1 MATVPMKK
9 IGIIGY
15 KADSTEILKTLQ
27 REGAVHITPIGES
40 KEESFDIEDKI
51 RRIDSAANFL
61 VEFLEKPPKR
71 PTLSPQEALA
81 IVENFKYEPIIDKIE
96 KMRTKRDEL
105 NTKIGQNKASINM
118 LKPWETL
125 STPLS
130 AIHDTVHCK
139 VRMGTIPTNFI
150 ETFESEVIEQPL
162 LFWKEIKRCREGL
175 YIIIIFHN
183 SISEWTDELLSK
195 VEFTHWEPKHFM
207 KTPAEEISSLEAE
220 IATMRSEL
228 AKISDEAKE
237 LSKHIIS
244 LWAIGDHYEQVLE
257 SYRVLA
263 ESTHTQKTFA
273 MQGWVPAKLFLKLK
287 KHMET
292 AFDSV
297 EVMELPTLPEDDPPV
312 ALKNPFFVEAFQVIT
327 DLYGRPR
334 KGMVDPTPYV
344 APFFAI
350 YFALCLTDAGYGLML
365 TIIAAIGLIM
375 MKQPSTRRFLR
386 LILYVGILTIGAGI
400 ITGGYFGIKLPDPA
414 QATGL
419 AAFALKLKLFD
430 PLDNIMEFFD
440 LSIALGIIQLSI
452 GFLVAGYVHLKES
465 KKFMGKLHSI
475 VIALSWVAVT
485 FGVGLFVMGYIL
497 PDKLGYLEHTGVQ
510 ILEIGAVSVVL
521 GHLILG
527 PLAGKGIGESIGNAF
542 GFDGLYGIIGVFSDL
557 LSFVRLTALGL
568 STAIVAGVIT
578 QMGTQMRGF
587 MLVLGILILL
597 GGHIFYCLFSSL
609 GAFVHPTRLQF
620 VEFFSKFYESGGKP
634 FEPFRRKYKRIEV
647 I

>member
-1 MATVPMKK
+1 
-9 IGIIGY
+9 
-15 KADSTEILKTLQ
+15 
-27 REGAVHITPIGES
+27 
-40 KEESFDIEDKI
+40 
-51 RRIDSAANFL
+51 
-61 VEFLEKPPKR
+61 
-71 PTLSPQEALA
+71 
-81 IVENFKYEPIIDKIE
+81 
-96 KMRTKRDEL
+96 
-105 NTKIGQNKASINM
+105 
-118 LKPWETL
+118 
-125 STPLS
+125 
-130 AIHDTVHCK
+130 
-139 VRMGTIPTNFI
+139 
-150 ETFESEVIEQPL
+150 
-162 LFWKEIKRCREGL
+162 
-175 YIIIIFHN
+175 
-183 SISEWTDELLSK
+183 
-195 VEFTHWEPKHFM
+195 
-207 KTPAEEISSLEAE
+207 
-220 IATMRSEL
+220 
-228 AKISDEAKE
+228 
-237 LSKHIIS
+237 
-244 LWAIGDHYEQVLE
+244 
-257 SYRVLA
+257 
-263 ESTHTQKTFA
+263 
-273 MQGWVPAKLFLKLK
+273 
-287 KHMET
+287 
-292 AFDSV
+292 
-297 EVMELPTLPEDDPPV
+297 
-312 ALKNPFFVEAFQVIT
+312 
-327 DLYGRPR
+327 
-334 KGMVDPTPYV
+334 
-344 APFFAI
+344 
-350 YFALCLTDAGYGLML
+350 
-365 TIIAAIGLIM
+365 M

-419 AAFALKLKLFD
+419 AALALKLKLFD

-452 GFLVAGYVHLKES
+452 GFLVAGYVYLKES